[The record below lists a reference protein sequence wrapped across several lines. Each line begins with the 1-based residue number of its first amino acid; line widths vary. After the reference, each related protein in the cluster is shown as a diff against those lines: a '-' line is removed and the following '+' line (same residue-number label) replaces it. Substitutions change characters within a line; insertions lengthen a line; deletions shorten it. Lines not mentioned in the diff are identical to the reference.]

1 MVFLKNLRWVLL
13 QDAAILIKVH
23 GRSHCIFNI
32 FEDIFQSELFN
43 DYADK
48 VLQYMD
54 EANDP
59 NDISI
64 ENVLPGVLHKF
75 DEQQD
80 SLNHIKDEI
89 KELKDDITRE
99 NIKAD
104 VSENI
109 KDELK
114 LFSKHIGNV
123 FASYGSDDNRNNSNL
138 DHAIVTQE
146 NNYELEMDENDIPII
161 TQETEPQVLQETS
174 IIDSND
180 NNVQDDSKYSIPSK
194 I

>member
-1 MVFLKNLRWVLL
+1 M
-13 QDAAILIKVH
+13 
-23 GRSHCIFNI
+23 
-32 FEDIFQSELFN
+32 
-43 DYADK
+43 
-48 VLQYMD
+48 
-54 EANDP
+54 
-59 NDISI
+59 
-64 ENVLPGVLHKF
+64 PGVLHKF

-104 VSENI
+104 VSKNI

-114 LFSKHIGNV
+114 LFSKHIGNA

-146 NNYELEMDENDIPII
+146 NNYEIEMDENDIPII

-194 I
+194 FDTVQEMIDHWDVCVIPRLSMHKSKWRKHLHQKDVKKFSRLKRVVD